1 MGNSFG
7 GTKRP
12 ISLPPVARPVT
23 GDGGLTDDDPA
34 DLEETE
40 VSQRLSSVRGG
51 VCVCGWE
58 GGGGGIAALL
68 LLCLVAG
75 LSCAAGSNVI
85 APLGPG
91 RARWAVRARV

>member
-51 VCVCGWE
+51 VCVCVWE
-58 GGGGGIAALL
+58 GGGGGSLRCCFCVL
-68 LLCLVAG
+68 WQDCPVLPG
-75 LSCAAGSNVI
+75 LT
-85 APLGPG
+85 
-91 RARWAVRARV
+91 